1 MRALQEYLDI
11 LDPNRAILRAKKIR
25 LAQEAEEA
33 NPISEEVDNEEQQ
46 KEALDQETE
55 DSTNPEVGAKEEQA
69 SIDNT
74 EDKVDSGTK
83 ESVDESA
90 TGVEKDET
98 AEDTD
103 DGVDTGEQTNNESE
117 EELIG
122 KESELVFYGKIV
134 NLKELENAEKVEKQE
149 QYEIKIPKTKD
160 NAVAGRI
167 RVRKTTC
174 NGKVSYE
181 ITTKTKLPDGSNYE
195 ANAATDAANF
205 VQFKY
210 MAESGM
216 IKDRYIFPIEGY
228 KEKVKWEVD
237 VYRTRDD
244 VVQEWVKI
252 DLEVK
257 DKDIH
262 LDQVPEFPIELSNII
277 TNQEGDRTEEEE
289 TILRTLYDT
298 VFTIRN
304 PVISTIQSVEAP
316 TASVDDSGIDTDES
330 SITDE
335 NNSDTADANTGD
347 AE

>member
-1 MRALQEYLDI
+1 MK
-11 LDPNRAILRAKKIR
+11 AKKEIFTLEYDR
-25 LAQEAEEA
+25 KLKKSPEDKNFKPSNAA
-33 NPISEEVDNEEQQ
+33 
-46 KEALDQETE
+46 
-55 DSTNPEVGAKEEQA
+55 DSTP
-69 SIDNT
+69 
-74 EDKVDSGTK
+74 GT
-83 ESVDESA
+83 
-90 TGVEKDET
+90 
-98 AEDTD
+98 
-103 DGVDTGEQTNNESE
+103 
-117 EELIG
+117 
-122 KESELVFYGKIV
+122 
-134 NLKELENAEKVEKQE
+134 
-149 QYEIKIPKTKD
+149 
-160 NAVAGRI
+160 RI
-167 RVRKTTC
+167 
-174 NGKVSYE
+174 N
-181 ITTKTKLPDGSNYE
+181 
-195 ANAATDAANF
+195 
-205 VQFKY
+205 KY

-330 SITDE
+330 STTDE
-335 NNSDTADANTGD
+335 NNSDTADPDTSDN
-347 AE
+347 E